1 MRDAAGGCT
10 VPGWM
15 GARVRPGG
23 PGFGLR
29 APAGGEEGGEG
40 AITNADGPSRGAAIR
55 APDPDASPERRG
67 GAGADR
73 GDAAA
78 ADWTAGFPGL
88 ASLAAEVRAGLVAHS
103 RLARVPAGTVIF
115 GPGKAPENLLL
126 LVEGSVRV
134 QQTAEGG
141 REVVLYRVGA
151 GESCVLTTACLLGY
165 EGYPAE
171 GIAETEVRAVMVPR
185 GAFEDLIVRSAEFRR
200 FVFAAYARRITDLI
214 RVIDDIAFRRID
226 VRLSQRLLDLAG
238 TDGTLHATHQDLAL
252 ELGTAREVVSRQLH
266 EFQRRGWVA
275 LGRAQIRLVEPSALR
290 RLAGE

>member
-1 MRDAAGGCT
+1 M
-10 VPGWM
+10 
-15 GARVRPGG
+15 ARVEGT
-23 PGFGLR
+23 
-29 APAGGEEGGEG
+29 PAQG
-40 AITNADGPSRGAAIR
+40 
-55 APDPDASPERRG
+55 ASPGRQG
-67 GAGADR
+67 GGRARPKEPGAV
-73 GDAAA
+73 
-78 ADWTAGFPGL
+78 DWTAGFEGL
-88 ASLAAEVRAGLVAHS
+88 ARLSEEVRAGLVADS
-103 RLARVPAGTVIF
+103 RLASVPAGTVVF

-171 GIAETEVRAVMVPR
+171 GITETDVRAVMVPR
-185 GAFEDLIVRSAEFRR
+185 RVFEDLIVRSADFRR

-226 VRLSQRLLDLAG
+226 VRLSPRLLDLADP
-238 TDGTLHATHQDLAL
+238 DGKLRATHQDLAL

-266 EFQRRGWVA
+266 EFQRRGWVT
-275 LGRAQIRLVEPSALR
+275 LGRGQIDLVETSALR
-290 RLAGE
+290 RLAQA

>member
-1 MRDAAGGCT
+1 MTKVDNMSRGTAFRTSGSGAAAG
-10 VPGWM
+10 
-15 GARVRPGG
+15 
-23 PGFGLR
+23 
-29 APAGGEEGGEG
+29 
-40 AITNADGPSRGAAIR
+40 
-55 APDPDASPERRG
+55 RRG
-67 GAGADR
+67 GVA
-73 GDAAA
+73 GDAEGT
-78 ADWTAGFPGL
+78 DWTAGFPGL
-88 ASLAAEVRAGLVAHS
+88 ASLGPEVRAGLVAHS
-103 RLARVPAGTVIF
+103 RLASLPAGTVIF

-185 GAFEDLIVRSAEFRR
+185 GAFEDLIVRSAAFRR

-226 VRLSQRLLDLAG
+226 VRLSQRLLDLAEA
-238 TDGTLHATHQDLAL
+238 DGTLRVTHQELAL

-290 RLAGE
+290 RLARE